1 MKRRNLAAVLSAC
14 ATLWLAGCSDDTTAP
29 SQAVDPTS
37 TPQIAAATAET
48 AALAASVRALATG
61 QGMAPLQ
68 RPAPVRPAL
77 SVLGRALAFD
87 KVLSGNRDI
96 SCMTCHLSKLAT
108 VDSRSIAIG
117 QGGVGLGPNRVH
129 PQGLFIHRNAP
140 PLFNLSP
147 MTFLTWDGRVFTNTK
162 GIIRT
167 PNIQISPAQGAVLEF
182 GPVSALPMFPVLS
195 RSEMRGTSGNEL
207 AEVPDS
213 LPKRTWAFLM
223 ARLGAI
229 PQYRT
234 MFEAAYP
241 GQTFATMDFAHA
253 GNAIGGWIT
262 DVFTFT
268 NAPWDQF
275 LAGNDDAL
283 TEQQL
288 RGAQAF
294 LTVAKCSQC
303 HTGTMLTDQK
313 FHNVAVPQVGPGF
326 GDGPTGHDDFG
337 RMRESHVLAHK
348 YRFRTPPLRNVELTS
363 PYGHDGA
370 IVTLRGW
377 VDHYTASDVKLRNYD
392 VNQLE
397 PALRGTLQPTASD
410 ILLTRDSRLKKLP
423 LDGRAGRRHHR
434 VPEVADGS
442 RGPEHGCPRAVLR
455 AQRVAGRQAAVTET
469 DDTTT
474 RGAGNA
480 CPCRSSPVPGRSRRS
495 ATCSAPCG
503 DSRRSSG
510 CRRAS

>member
-1 MKRRNLAAVLSAC
+1 M
-14 ATLWLAGCSDDTTAP
+14 
-29 SQAVDPTS
+29 
-37 TPQIAAATAET
+37 
-48 AALAASVRALATG
+48 
-61 QGMAPLQ
+61 
-68 RPAPVRPAL
+68 
-77 SVLGRALAFD
+77 
-87 KVLSGNRDI
+87 
-96 SCMTCHLSKLAT
+96 
-108 VDSRSIAIG
+108 
-117 QGGVGLGPNRVH
+117 
-129 PQGLFIHRNAP
+129 
-140 PLFNLSP
+140 
-147 MTFLTWDGRVFTNTK
+147 
-162 GIIRT
+162 
-167 PNIQISPAQGAVLEF
+167 LEF

-294 LTVAKCSQC
+294 LTMAKCSQC
-303 HTGTMLTDQK
+303 HTGPMLTDQK

-337 RMRESHVLAHK
+337 RMRESHDLEHK
-348 YRFRTPPLRNVELTS
+348 YRFRTPPLRNVELTAPTATTARS
-363 PYGHDGA
+363 SRCA
-370 IVTLRGW
+370 GW

-410 ILLTRDSRLKKLP
+410 ILLTRDS
-423 LDGRAGRRHHR
+423 
-434 VPEVADGS
+434 GS
-442 RGPEHGCPRAVLR
+442 R
-455 AQRVAGRQAAVTET
+455 
-469 DDTTT
+469 
-474 RGAGNA
+474 
-480 CPCRSSPVPGRSRRS
+480 SSR
-495 ATCSAPCG
+495 
-503 DSRRSSG
+503 
-510 CRRAS
+510 